1 MPESACHAGGRGF
14 ESRRSR
20 LSKCLQICSLCCLF
34 RRSLSCSRPSRGP
47 RSENKNPANSD
58 FASELVAGRT
68 NKNGSA
74 GAWRSFVAWSG
85 ETSCRTS
92 GRTGSRPVA
101 RIPVVS
107 TRSRA
112 VRSGS
117 RNPQARDRLAVERS
131 VGSILGSSPLWS
143 IRENPRRDVRTLLR
157 DSGLCPLTTHSRRC
171 RAAGQPRRLAFRLSF
186 PAQYSSSRG

>member
-1 MPESACHAGGRGF
+1 
-14 ESRRSR
+14 
-20 LSKCLQICSLCCLF
+20 LKCLQIGSLCCLF

-112 VRSGS
+112 IRSGS
-117 RNPQARDRLAVERS
+117 RNPQARDRLALWNAAWGRSWVRVRFGPCSVVKNSTSRVQLPGETLERS
-131 VGSILGSSPLWS
+131 L
-143 IRENPRRDVRTLLR
+143 RRKDA
-157 DSGLCPLTTHSRRC
+157 D
-171 RAAGQPRRLAFRLSF
+171 AGQGLLASEFLLTALRV
-186 PAQYSSSRG
+186 

>member
-1 MPESACHAGGRGF
+1 MRRGCGVAVKTPANEPVQRRPSRGVVVPESACHAGGRGF

-20 LSKCLQICSLCCLF
+20 LSKCLQIGSLCCLF

-68 NKNGSA
+68 SKNGSA

-112 VRSGS
+112 IRSGS
-117 RNPQARDRLAVERS
+117 RNPQGRDRLAVERS
-131 VGSILGSSPLWS
+131 VGRSWVRVRFGPSVVRNTTTPLQRS
-143 IRENPRRDVRTLLR
+143 VF
-157 DSGLCPLTTHSRRC
+157 SCPIAR
-171 RAAGQPRRLAFRLSF
+171 
-186 PAQYSSSRG
+186 

>member
-1 MPESACHAGGRGF
+1 MPALAHNSGRKPAVSVEPVPACHAGGRGF

-20 LSKCLQICSLCCLF
+20 LLKCLQIGSLCCLF

-112 VRSGS
+112 IRSGS

-143 IRENPRRDVRTLLR
+143 MQCCQKLNVSRPAARRDARTF
-157 DSGLCPLTTHSRRC
+157 SPAERC
-171 RAAGQPRRLAFRLSF
+171 
-186 PAQYSSSRG
+186 